1 MGARLR
7 GRRHDRLIVD
17 ILETA
22 RLRLREL
29 TTTDLD
35 FVATMMADGEV
46 TRYYGRRFS
55 RSDAEIWLN
64 HQLERYRVD
73 GHGLW
78 LVLDRLAG
86 TPIGQVGLMLQDVE
100 GEELPEVGWLLH
112 RPFWG
117 GGYATEAAAATRDA
131 AFARWGYEAV
141 ISLIRPENSR
151 SQRVALRIGMQPGR
165 VVQFEGFEQIV
176 FRVAGA
182 AGHPA

>member
-1 MGARLR
+1 
-7 GRRHDRLIVD
+7 VD
-17 ILETA
+17 ILETP

-35 FVATMMADGEV
+35 FVAAMMADVEV
-46 TRYYGRRFS
+46 TRYYGRRFN
-55 RSDAEIWLN
+55 RPDAEIWLN

-78 LVLDRLAG
+78 LVLDRQAG

-117 GGYATEAAAATRDA
+117 GGYATEAASATRDA
-131 AFARWGYEAV
+131 AFTRWHYAAV
-141 ISLIRPENSR
+141 ISLIRPENFR
-151 SQRVALRIGMQPGR
+151 SLKVAQRIGMRPGR
-165 VVQFEGFEQIV
+165 VVEFQGFEHIV
-176 FRVAGA
+176 FHVAAPTSSA
-182 AGHPA
+182 A

>member
-1 MGARLR
+1 MNSLQ
-7 GRRHDRLIVD
+7 
-17 ILETA
+17 TA

-35 FVATMMADGEV
+35 FVAAMMADVEV
-46 TRYYGRRFS
+46 TRYYDRRFS
-55 RSDAEIWLN
+55 RADAKIWLN
-64 HQLERYRVD
+64 QQLERYSVD

-78 LVLDRLAG
+78 LVLDRESG

-131 AFARWGYEAV
+131 AFTRWRYRKV
-141 ISLIRPENSR
+141 ISLIRPENTR
-151 SQRVALRIGMQPGR
+151 SQRVAQRIGMVPGR
-165 VVQFEGFEQIV
+165 VVQFEGFDQVV
-176 FRVAGA
+176 FQVAASTGHTGGA
-182 AGHPA
+182 PA